1 MAIRL
6 KLIGAGYRTLDSIPR
21 IQKGSRVR
29 FYCHPLKG
37 VDKRTQE
44 IVTNWIQ
51 KLHKFPAHLHA
62 LNVKEAQAQKYPEV
76 EQPKGMKTTQLADK
90 YIVKR
95 NTIRNQ
101 CALLKNIG
109 KEGIQ
114 HYHDKLEEIIRAC
127 DKLLLTWTTHGSPL
141 EDRKVKETTY
151 QTTSKTADE
160 LEQWRK
166 DSNMEDTLT
175 SLTQIETSL
184 DKIREMN
191 AAIQQDEEEA
201 ATEFPSLL

>member
-1 MAIRL
+1 M
-6 KLIGAGYRTLDSIPR
+6 
-21 IQKGSRVR
+21 
-29 FYCHPLKG
+29 
-37 VDKRTQE
+37 
-44 IVTNWIQ
+44 
-51 KLHKFPAHLHA
+51 
-62 LNVKEAQAQKYPEV
+62 
-76 EQPKGMKTTQLADK
+76 
-90 YIVKR
+90 
-95 NTIRNQ
+95 
-101 CALLKNIG
+101 KNIG

-114 HYHDKLEEIIRAC
+114 HYLDKLEEIIRAC

-184 DKIREMN
+184 DKIREMD
-191 AAIQQDEEEA
+191 AAIRKDEEEA